1 MTEQNK
7 EIIEKRKKVICDL
20 VDDELY
26 VPMKEKELAVFLQV
40 AGEDRAQLKQILEES
55 KKRLQEAASV
65 QEADD
70 VRIKVLGKKGQL
82 TEILRSMGQLT
93 PEERKE
99 LGQSANQVRADIE
112 KMLDETFAQLKSKAR
127 EAKFKAE
134 KIDVTEPGIVHKL
147 GTKHPVTITIEEI
160 SRVFKSMGFTLTEGP
175 EVETVFNNFDALNAG
190 PNHPA
195 RDWTDTFYV
204 NDDILLRTQTSP
216 VQVRTLLSQKP
227 PIRVFA
233 PGRCFRCDTPDATHS
248 PMFHQVEG
256 LVVDEGITM
265 ADLKG
270 VLDSFAKQMFG
281 SEVRT
286 KFRPHHFPFTEPSAE
301 MDVSCFKCAGK
312 GCRVCKGSGW
322 IEILGCGMVHP
333 NVLEVGGIDTEKYTG
348 FAFGMGVERIAML
361 KYGIDDIRLLYENDM
376 RFIEQF
382 K

>member
-1 MTEQNK
+1 MQE
-7 EIIEKRKKVICDL
+7 R
-20 VDDELY
+20 
-26 VPMKEKELAVFLQV
+26 
-40 AGEDRAQLKQILEES
+40 LKLILEES

-65 QEADD
+65 EEAEE

-82 TEILRSMGQLT
+82 TEILRSMGKLA

-99 LGQSANQVRADIE
+99 LGLAANQVRADIE
-112 KMLDETFAQLKSKAR
+112 KMLDATFEQLSRKAR

-134 KIDVTEPGIVHKL
+134 KIDVTEPGKLYKL

-204 NDDILLRTQTSP
+204 NEEVLLRTQTSP
-216 VQVRTLLSQKP
+216 VQVRTLMNQKP

-265 ADLKG
+265 SDLKG

-281 SEVRT
+281 PEART

-301 MDVSCFKCAGK
+301 MDVSCFKCGGN
-312 GCRVCKGSGW
+312 GCKVCKGSGW

-333 NVLEVGGIDTEKYTG
+333 NVLKVGGIDTEKYTG

>member
-1 MTEQNK
+1 MQE
-7 EIIEKRKKVICDL
+7 R
-20 VDDELY
+20 
-26 VPMKEKELAVFLQV
+26 
-40 AGEDRAQLKQILEES
+40 LKTILEES
-55 KKRLQEAASV
+55 KEQLKKAASM
-65 QEADD
+65 QDAEE
-70 VRIKVLGKKGQL
+70 VRVKVLGKKGQL
-82 TEILRSMGQLT
+82 TEILRSMGKLS

-99 LGQSANQVRADIE
+99 LGQAANQVRAQVE
-112 KMLDETFAQLKSKAR
+112 QMLEETFSQLKDKAR
-127 EAKFKAE
+127 QIKFQAE
-134 KIDVTEPGIVHKL
+134 KVDVTEPAKVYRL
-147 GTKHPVTITIEEI
+147 GNKHPITVTIEEI
-160 SRVFKSMGFTLTEGP
+160 SRIFKSMGFTLTEGP
-175 EVETVFNNFDALNAG
+175 EVETVFNNFDALNA
-190 PNHPA
+190 PKNHPS
-195 RDWTDTFYV
+195 RDLTDTFYV
-204 NDDILLRTQTSP
+204 SDSIVLRTQTSP
-216 VQVRTLLSQKP
+216 VQVRTLMTQEP

-256 LVVDEGITM
+256 LVVAEGITM

-301 MDVSCFKCAGK
+301 MDVSCFKCGGK

-333 NVLEVGGIDTEKYTG
+333 NVLKVGGIDTEKYTG

-376 RFIEQF
+376 RFIDQF

>member
-1 MTEQNK
+1 
-7 EIIEKRKKVICDL
+7 
-20 VDDELY
+20 
-26 VPMKEKELAVFLQV
+26 MKEALQ
-40 AGEDRAQLKQILEES
+40 QILEDA
-55 KKRLQEAASV
+55 KKRLQEAQSLQDA
-65 QEADD
+65 ED
-70 VRIKVLGKKGQL
+70 VRVKMLGKKGQL
-82 TEILRSMGQLT
+82 TSILKSMGGLS

-99 LGQSANQVRADIE
+99 LGMQANKAKGEIE
-112 KMLDETFAQLKSKAR
+112 VMLNRTFEQLKEKAQ

-134 KIDVTEPGIVHKL
+134 KIDVTEPGKEFKL

-160 SRVFKSMGFTLTEGP
+160 SKVFKSMGFTLVEGP
-175 EVETVFNNFDALNAG
+175 EVETVYNNFDALNAG

-195 RDWTDTFYV
+195 RDWTDTFYI
-204 NDDILLRTQTSP
+204 NDDVLLRTQTSP
-216 VQVRTLLSQKP
+216 VQVRTLKSQKP

-281 SEVRT
+281 EETRT

-301 MDVSCFKCAGK
+301 MDVSCFKCGGK

-333 NVLEVGGIDTEKYTG
+333 SVLKVGGIDTEKYTG
-348 FAFGMGVERIAML
+348 FAFGMGVERVAML
-361 KYGIDDIRLLYENDM
+361 KHEIDDIRLLYENDM

>member
-1 MTEQNK
+1 MQE
-7 EIIEKRKKVICDL
+7 R
-20 VDDELY
+20 
-26 VPMKEKELAVFLQV
+26 
-40 AGEDRAQLKQILEES
+40 LKQILEES
-55 KKRLQEAASV
+55 KKQLQKAVSV
-65 QEADD
+65 ADAED
-70 VRIKVLGKKGQL
+70 VRVKVLGKKGQL
-82 TEILRSMGQLT
+82 TEILRSMGKLA

-99 LGQSANQVRADIE
+99 LGQAANQVRSEVE
-112 KMLDETFAQLKSKAR
+112 KMLDETFENLKSKTR

-134 KIDVTEPGIVHKL
+134 KIDVTEPGKLYKL

-204 NDDILLRTQTSP
+204 NDDVLLRTQTSP
-216 VQVRTLLSQKP
+216 VQVRTLMNQKP

-281 SEVRT
+281 PEART

-301 MDVSCFKCAGK
+301 MDVSCFKCGGK
-312 GCRVCKGSGW
+312 GCKVCKGSGW

-333 NVLEVGGIDTEKYTG
+333 NVLKVGGIDTEKYTG

>member
-1 MTEQNK
+1 MQN
-7 EIIEKRKKVICDL
+7 
-20 VDDELY
+20 
-26 VPMKEKELAVFLQV
+26 
-40 AGEDRAQLKQILEES
+40 QLSIILEEA
-55 KKRLQEAASV
+55 KERLEKAVCVKDTEDIRV
-65 QEADD
+65 QM
-70 VRIKVLGKKGQL
+70 LGKKGKM
-82 TEILRSMGQLT
+82 TEVLRSMKEL
-93 PEERKE
+93 PAEERKSF
-99 LGQSANQVRADIE
+99 GQDANRVRAQIE
-112 KMLDETFAQLKSKAR
+112 EMLKSKMEEMKEKAQN
-127 EAKFKAE
+127 AKFE
-134 KIDVTEPGIVHKL
+134 EERIDVTEPGKITSL
-147 GTKHPVTITIEEI
+147 GAKHPISMVIDEI
-160 SRVFKSMGFTLTEGP
+160 SDIFMSMGFSVAEGP
-175 EVETVFNNFDALNAG
+175 EVETVFYNFDALNAD

-195 RDWTDTFYV
+195 RDMTDTFYIT
-204 NDDILLRTQTSP
+204 DDILLRTQTSP
-216 VQVRTLLSQKP
+216 VQARTLEKKKP
-227 PIRVFA
+227 PIRVIS

-270 VLDSFAKQMFG
+270 VLDKFAKQMFG

-301 MDVSCFKCAGK
+301 MDVSCFKCNGK

-333 NVLEVGGIDTEKYTG
+333 NVLKVGEIDTEKYTG

-376 RFIEQF
+376 RFINQF

>member
-1 MTEQNK
+1 MQE
-7 EIIEKRKKVICDL
+7 R
-20 VDDELY
+20 
-26 VPMKEKELAVFLQV
+26 
-40 AGEDRAQLKQILEES
+40 LKQILEES
-55 KKRLQEAASV
+55 KRQLQEAASV
-65 QEADD
+65 QDAED
-70 VRIKVLGKKGQL
+70 VRVKVLGKKGQL
-82 TEILRSMGQLT
+82 TEILRSMGKLA

-99 LGQSANQVRADIE
+99 LGQAANQVRSEVE
-112 KMLDETFAQLKSKAR
+112 KMLDETFENLKSKAR

-134 KIDVTEPGIVHKL
+134 KIDVTEPGKLYKL

-204 NDDILLRTQTSP
+204 NDDVRLRTQTSP
-216 VQVRTLLSQKP
+216 VQVRTLMNQKP

-281 SEVRT
+281 PEART
-286 KFRPHHFPFTEPSAE
+286 KFRPHHFPVTEPSAE
-301 MDVSCFKCAGK
+301 MDVSCFKCGGT
-312 GCRVCKGSGW
+312 GCKVCKGSGW

-333 NVLEVGGIDTEKYTG
+333 NVLKVGGIDTEKYTG